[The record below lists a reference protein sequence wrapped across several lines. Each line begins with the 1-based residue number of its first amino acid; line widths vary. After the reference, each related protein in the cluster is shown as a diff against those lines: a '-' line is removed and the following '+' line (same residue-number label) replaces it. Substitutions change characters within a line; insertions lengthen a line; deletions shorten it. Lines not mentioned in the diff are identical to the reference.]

1 MMYFLLVAETLIWVF
16 MIYTRIVIFLDE
28 TWNGLNIIFLMA
40 YKVEKGFDN
49 FNWTFRKKSGTY
61 ALFYKKN
68 NWCPQVSPIQKK
80 HWGDDAYL
88 RYANGMFSVKVH
100 RHQTK

>member
-40 YKVEKGFDN
+40 YKVEKGFEN
-49 FNWTFRKKSGTY
+49 FYWTFRKSLGHTHFFTRKIIG
-61 ALFYKKN
+61 AHK
-68 NWCPQVSPIQKK
+68 CPPSKRNTEVMMLTFDMLMVCFQ
-80 HWGDDAYL
+80 
-88 RYANGMFSVKVH
+88 
-100 RHQTK
+100 